1 MKFTWRGFLGAAV
14 AGALSCLPAVASD
27 QFTYVAAPTVSGVS
41 PSSGP
46 TAGGTSVTITGTGFI
61 SGATVAFGATAAT
74 GVTVVSGTEITA
86 TSPAESAATVNV
98 TVTTT
103 GGTSATSS
111 ADQFTSSTDP
121 TAGLLPA
128 PSDGYANWSTVGL
141 NAIPLTASITGS
153 SGTTATLNVTTSY
166 SGALGP
172 SQLISGAGVPT
183 GATITAMSPTG
194 SLTGT
199 GNIGTYS
206 ISCTST
212 CSNVSSE
219 AMTASGIPNRSTIY
233 KTLTACNPTATTST
247 CDDTS
252 AINSALSAC
261 PAGEVVLLNT
271 GVWQINGN
279 GVVLSTSRCTLRGSG
294 PGSQL
299 NTGLNVVTANEGSN
313 AFREGCTAGSG
324 GSSTAI
330 WCRDPTATQ
339 LIKMDRATNTNYGV
353 LYVYSNGLGLGKSY
367 NLASDAVQG
376 AYSVTLSSAPSDV
389 HVGDIVDVDENA
401 DKDPNVYWGNNNAP
415 PGGSRDWF
423 SFRNRQDRTLT

>member
-1 MKFTWRGFLGAAV
+1 MIRLICGSLIAASCVLVFLGSA
-14 AGALSCLPAVASD
+14 
-27 QFTYVAAPTVSGVS
+27 QAAPS
-41 PSSGP
+41 
-46 TAGGTSVTITGTGFI
+46 
-61 SGATVAFGATAAT
+61 
-74 GVTVVSGTEITA
+74 
-86 TSPAESAATVNV
+86 
-98 TVTTT
+98 
-103 GGTSATSS
+103 
-111 ADQFTSSTDP
+111 DP
-121 TAGLLPA
+121 TVGLLPA
-128 PSDGYANWSTVGL
+128 ASDGYKNWKTAGL
-141 NAIPLTASITGS
+141 NAIPLTGSI
-153 SGTTATLNVTTSY
+153 SGTTLIVTYSP

-172 SQLISGAGVPT
+172 GQTIHGHGIASGT
-183 GATITAMSPTG
+183 TITAFG
-194 SLTGT
+194 TGT
-199 GNIGTYS
+199 GGVGTYTVNNS
-206 ISCTST
+206 QT
-212 CSNVSSE
+212 VASE

-252 AINSALSAC
+252 AINSALAAC
-261 PAGEVVLLNT
+261 PAGEVLLLNK

-279 GVVLSTSRCTLRGSG
+279 GVAFSKSSCTLRGSG

-299 NTGLNVVTANEGSN
+299 NTGLNVVTSNIRSN

-376 AYSVTLSSAPSDV
+376 AYSVTLSGAPSDV

-423 SFRNRQDRTLT
+423 RSF